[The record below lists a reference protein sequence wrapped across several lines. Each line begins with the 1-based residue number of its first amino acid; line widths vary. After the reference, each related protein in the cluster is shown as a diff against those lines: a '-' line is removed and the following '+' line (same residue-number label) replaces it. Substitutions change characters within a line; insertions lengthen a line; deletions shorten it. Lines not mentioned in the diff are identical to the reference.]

1 MDSDAVLLAS
11 ATVPWAASAPQ
22 RCCRS
27 CETSTRTVS
36 RLTPKQVS
44 CFERIISTCPPI
56 FESLLLQLPTSAILD
71 LYHTSTYLRSFLQ
84 KYPAAWHHLSFRYP
98 NPARLKT
105 RQSALSRE
113 TNLEEVIAA
122 QSEQLA
128 LDRLFHTVILPYGT
142 RIKSLELDHTSISG
156 NTLICSVLHS
166 RRDTLQHLS
175 VRGCRNVSLKY
186 HIVPF
191 LNLFN
196 LQMRQGSASTNVG
209 PVAVLALKS
218 LYIFRCKHHRRRP
231 YSPSSLL
238 RRDSDS
244 LPTHDFIRICH
255 DLEIWSDIAWCP
267 SPGGRC
273 NRRKDYSASRGGD
286 ARTEVWVTYDRLWR
300 SDNWI
305 GSPESVGNQE
315 NAITPGQ
322 LWKDADSGYKGEPLG
337 QEPRAGQG
345 EGKGLPAHLRQSY
358 RKFVDNIKCHDC
370 DSEIRESCEHCS
382 IKMHCTA
389 CRKTLCA
396 NCSFARNLPGLN
408 SGQDPNPKT
417 YWWAPGLNR
426 KPELMIQEYP
436 SDLQLQSLG
445 SLPSSRSTPSAKME
459 SCCVKP
465 FFSSGG
471 SFSSPRPGVT
481 APATN
486 HSRTSPL
493 PKGQNYEDPEFTLLR
508 SLSLDNS
515 RAELWHIL
523 DHLPPPYGPIRGH
536 NGFREWVSNTKN
548 RSDCVRILCP
558 QCREMAG
565 WRATCQGCGEWLCIA
580 HDVRGLSVRVC
591 GFMDLVKEIQLFQI
605 GLDCK
610 NTLKSWKGSAG
621 AGGEDTAE
629 WRKGFQNY
637 LEDPHSPQ
645 HFGDLQDIIP
655 AASLQHL
662 AGSIP
667 YEHSVDL
674 LVKIVQGIVTEEL
687 SVPWQP
693 QQPETVRPLPS
704 ETEQETNC
712 NLHSTYDWQGC
723 RSLLCPE
730 NRSPGDSRPKCTAI
744 ARQCMLCGIYVC
756 PGCLRKHQACE
767 CSYCKDNY
775 ACPRCSHLRTSL
787 CRKREEDRKREERS
801 ERLEKELAEVREQL
815 RLADEAIEHAAEFLA
830 LAWSTDAGIAGGGAI
845 PRLAFEDLASEKYR
859 PGNACNDA
867 EDALITTRAPELQT
881 AGYEIPSTE

>member
-1 MDSDAVLLAS
+1 
-11 ATVPWAASAPQ
+11 
-22 RCCRS
+22 
-27 CETSTRTVS
+27 
-36 RLTPKQVS
+36 
-44 CFERIISTCPPI
+44 
-56 FESLLLQLPTSAILD
+56 
-71 LYHTSTYLRSFLQ
+71 
-84 KYPAAWHHLSFRYP
+84 
-98 NPARLKT
+98 
-105 RQSALSRE
+105 
-113 TNLEEVIAA
+113 
-122 QSEQLA
+122 
-128 LDRLFHTVILPYGT
+128 
-142 RIKSLELDHTSISG
+142 
-156 NTLICSVLHS
+156 
-166 RRDTLQHLS
+166 
-175 VRGCRNVSLKY
+175 
-186 HIVPF
+186 
-191 LNLFN
+191 
-196 LQMRQGSASTNVG
+196 
-209 PVAVLALKS
+209 
-218 LYIFRCKHHRRRP
+218 
-231 YSPSSLL
+231 
-238 RRDSDS
+238 
-244 LPTHDFIRICH
+244 
-255 DLEIWSDIAWCP
+255 
-267 SPGGRC
+267 
-273 NRRKDYSASRGGD
+273 
-286 ARTEVWVTYDRLWR
+286 
-300 SDNWI
+300 
-305 GSPESVGNQE
+305 
-315 NAITPGQ
+315 
-322 LWKDADSGYKGEPLG
+322 
-337 QEPRAGQG
+337 
-345 EGKGLPAHLRQSY
+345 
-358 RKFVDNIKCHDC
+358 
-370 DSEIRESCEHCS
+370 
-382 IKMHCTA
+382 
-389 CRKTLCA
+389 
-396 NCSFARNLPGLN
+396 
-408 SGQDPNPKT
+408 
-417 YWWAPGLNR
+417 
-426 KPELMIQEYP
+426 
-436 SDLQLQSLG
+436 
-445 SLPSSRSTPSAKME
+445 ME

-712 NLHSTYDWQGC
+712 NLHST
-723 RSLLCPE
+723 
-730 NRSPGDSRPKCTAI
+730 
-744 ARQCMLCGIYVC
+744 
-756 PGCLRKHQACE
+756 
-767 CSYCKDNY
+767 
-775 ACPRCSHLRTSL
+775 
-787 CRKREEDRKREERS
+787 KREEDRKREERS